1 MSNCDSDDEKVIDFH
16 IHRLCQS
23 FRTLTKFMMQ
33 KQFLDFSDSLCSDTT
48 RNS

>member
-23 FRTLTKFMMQ
+23 FGTLTK
-33 KQFLDFSDSLCSDTT
+33 CSDPNFT
-48 RNS
+48 NQF